1 MKVST
6 TITEVRSQVK
16 EWKQQGLS
24 VGLVPTMGYLHEGH
38 QSLIARAAEEN
49 DRVVVSIFVNPIQFG
64 PSEDLESYPRDFERD
79 CALCE
84 QTGADLIFHPETSEM
99 YAEDFCTYVDMDR
112 LTKGLCGASRPVH
125 FRGVCTVVSKLFHI
139 VTPDRAYFGQKD
151 AQQLAVIKR
160 MVRDLSMDIKI
171 VGCPIIREPDGLA
184 KSSRNTYL
192 SPQERRAAVV
202 LSRALAEGRKALA
215 NGERS
220 AQAIT
225 GIIRGVL
232 DSEPLAQPE
241 YVELVDWETLESVE
255 TVDRPVLAALA
266 VRIGTTRLI
275 DNFVFEEESE
285 CN

>member
-6 TITEVRSQVK
+6 TIAEVRSQVK
-16 EWKQQGLS
+16 EWKRQGLS

-38 QSLIARAAEEN
+38 QSLIARAAREN
-49 DRVVVSIFVNPIQFG
+49 DRVVVSVFVNPIQFG

-79 CALCE
+79 CTLCE
-84 QTGADLIFHPETSEM
+84 KTGADLVFHPEASEM
-99 YAEDFCTYVDMDR
+99 YAENFCTYVDMDR

-160 MVRDLSMDIKI
+160 MVRDLSMDVEI

-202 LSRALAEGRKALA
+202 LSQALAEGRKALA
-215 NGERS
+215 EGER
-220 AQAIT
+220 
-225 GIIRGVL
+225 
-232 DSEPLAQPE
+232 
-241 YVELVDWETLESVE
+241 
-255 TVDRPVLAALA
+255 
-266 VRIGTTRLI
+266 
-275 DNFVFEEESE
+275 
-285 CN
+285 